1 MEKVRENMEK
11 TGNTPFEFEK
21 LTIAMRDAIF
31 LPMKSL
37 NQLRRDALEGLEK
50 LCVEQFRREVEQVDR
65 AGIKAQE
72 SKTGT
77 PEKYLSALT
86 EQRCQLQPL
95 LESELVSDIYLDQG
109 CYRRKDL
116 WEEVKEDA
124 GKNSCGWEKG
134 ILCVSICF
142 SENASDFYL
151 GSLKN

>member
-50 LCVEQFRREVEQVDR
+50 LCVEQFRREVEQADR

-72 SKTGT
+72 SKAGT
-77 PEKYLSALT
+77 SEKYLSALT

-124 GKNSCGWEKG
+124 AKIHAAGKKAYYVFPSVFRK
-134 ILCVSICF
+134 
-142 SENASDFYL
+142 NASDFYL